1 MSKHFWDTEL
11 FVNEVHVSDR
21 KKIVVKEVTKNSK
34 KYIDIRQMFLSGK
47 DWVYGKGIAIP
58 YENAKGIAESILES
72 LNKNEDF
79 EKVFE
84 EVK

>member
-1 MSKHFWDTEL
+1 MSNHFWDTEL
-11 FVNEVHVSDR
+11 FVNEVHVNDR

-34 KYIDIRQMFLSGK
+34 KYIDIRQMFLSGQE
-47 DWVYGKGIAIP
+47 WVYGKGIAIP
-58 YENAKGIAESILES
+58 YENVKGIAESILES

-84 EVK
+84 EV